1 MYWQLYDNPQD
12 AREKLDA
19 FRTRYNEVRPHWAL
33 EPAGGGDVITPWD
46 VYVDG
51 VQITLPRW
59 QGWAKTAKRKLDEAM
74 AEDAQLKLAA

>member
-1 MYWQLYDNPQD
+1 
-12 AREKLDA
+12 
-19 FRTRYNEVRPHWAL
+19 
-33 EPAGGGDVITPWD
+33 VITPWD

-74 AEDAQLKLAA
+74 AEDAQLKQAA